1 MKILEIIGNLG
12 QGGAERLVTDLCNRL
27 CIEHDVT
34 LLVYKSLDNPV
45 NSYYLPFLDKR
56 VKIEFIPDSHKL
68 YFQLFN
74 YIRKNKPDIVH
85 THLGRSLRFPIFSY
99 FLNRKPKYIHTVHND
114 AKSEAGRTIDRT
126 IHKLVFKLRLSNPV
140 TISDESHKS
149 FVEFYKRDARQIDNG
164 SAEYI
169 RNEEKISTA
178 ANEMQG
184 LKHKKEATSILNVAR
199 LSKQKNQKALI
210 DAINELN
217 EEGNKIE
224 LFIIGAE
231 SEFKFC
237 EINQRNSPY
246 VHFLG
251 TRYNPRDY
259 MAACD
264 AFCLSSKH
272 EGMPITLIECFSTG
286 AIPVCT
292 AVGGIKSSV
301 KDGVNGIL
309 EEGTDVADIKKL
321 IKRFLSLT
329 KEEKKKL
336 SKSSLETFSRY
347 NMELCS
353 ERYIDYMNELL
364 SK

>member
-34 LLVYKSLDNPV
+34 LLVYKSLENPV

-85 THLGRSLRFPIFSY
+85 THLGRSLRFPILSY
-99 FLNRKPKYIHTVHND
+99 FLTRKTKYIHTIHSD
-114 AKSEAGRTIDRT
+114 AKAEAGRTIDRT
-126 IHKLVFKLRLSNPV
+126 IHKLAFKLHLSNPV
-140 TISDESHKS
+140 TISNESHRS
-149 FVEFYKRDARQIDNG
+149 FVDFYKRDARQIDNG

-169 RNEEKISTA
+169 RNEENISTA
-178 ANEMQG
+178 ANEMQS
-184 LKHKKEATSILNVAR
+184 LKHRKDAISILNVAR
-199 LSKQKNQKALI
+199 LSKPKNQKALI
-210 DAINELN
+210 DAVDELN
-217 EEGNKIE
+217 EEGNRIE

-231 SEFKFC
+231 SEFKFSD
-237 EINQRNSPY
+237 IDHRNSPY
-246 VHFLG
+246 IHFLG

-264 AFCLSSKH
+264 AFCLSSKY

-286 AIPVCT
+286 TIPVCT
-292 AVGGIKSSV
+292 AVGGIKSSI

-309 EEGTDVADIKKL
+309 EEGTNVADIKRL
-321 IKRFLSLT
+321 LKRFMLLT
-329 KEEKKKL
+329 EEEKKML
-336 SKSSLETFSRY
+336 SKSSLETFAHY
-347 NMELCS
+347 DMKLCS
-353 ERYIDYMNELL
+353 KRYIDYMNELL